1 MANGEEQMSCS
12 SRCWIAAAVLGVLIA
27 LILVVFAGW
36 GFWGALLLGIVIFA
50 AAGIL
55 LTRAVCTDA
64 SASIHA
70 PSVPEARPTA
80 AEAPPPAAPE
90 AAAVDAEDLPANS
103 PAAVAPAADPEAVR
117 LVKPSVAL
125 PGQQDLSSRKGS
137 WSYRP
142 EADPRPT
149 QFAEAAA
156 PPPTPP
162 QPAATAGDK
171 PQTLDAPRGG
181 AADNLKKIRGVGPKL
196 EALLH
201 SMGVYHYDQIA
212 GWSDREVAWVD
223 QNLVGFKG
231 RVSRDN
237 WVDQARVLSEGGDT
251 DFSKRVDKGGVYD

>member
-1 MANGEEQMSCS
+1 MSCS

-64 SASIHA
+64 SESIHA
-70 PSVPEARPTA
+70 PAPSAPEARPMASET
-80 AEAPPPAAPE
+80 PSPAAPIE
-90 AAAVDAEDLPANS
+90 AEDLPATS

-171 PQTLDAPRGG
+171 PETLDAPRGG
-181 AADNLKKIRGVGPKL
+181 TADNLKKIRGVGPKL

-212 GWSDREVAWVD
+212 GWTEREVAWVD
-223 QNLVGFKG
+223 QNLIGFKG

-237 WVDQARVLSEGGDT
+237 WVAQARVLSEGGDT